1 MLNLSLT
8 IAEMCEILDTNVIGG
23 SKALARRK
31 VNLCLDSR
39 EAGPGCV
46 FWPLVGERFDAHQ
59 FITQVMEN
67 GALMSV
73 INENQVQSIPV
84 NVYVPV
90 KNTGEALLRL
100 AKGYQRRFKVKKV
113 AITGSN
119 GKTTTKD
126 MMHAVLSTKY
136 NTMAT
141 AGNLNN
147 QVGVPMTL
155 FRLQQSHE
163 ACIVEMGTNAIGEIK
178 PLSVAT
184 EPHIAVITNVG
195 YSHLEG
201 LGTVENVYKEKVSI
215 AKGLIHG
222 GTLVVNADD
231 PLLSKLRT
239 TTHYKVVTFGIHRG
253 QFKPQDLTWDENACA
268 CFYMG
273 RTKINLTVP
282 GIHNLY
288 NALAAIAVGTL
299 MHVPKGAI
307 ASGLAN
313 FRASRM
319 RMEIHQCKG
328 FKLVADCYNANPS
341 SMRMA
346 LETIG
351 SVKTTGRRIAILGD
365 MLELGEKAEAL
376 HEDIGKR
383 VLQMNFDLLC
393 TFGKLSQ
400 GIRKGALQAGMDENH
415 ALHFEQ
421 RSDIV
426 DYLENTIQSED
437 VVLVKGSRGMKL
449 EEVVEGL
456 KNYEVVT
463 RGAW

>member
-1 MLNLSLT
+1 MLKLSLT
-8 IAEMCEILDTNVIGG
+8 VNEMCEILGSAYVGG
-23 SKALARRK
+23 AKALGRRK

-39 EAGPGCV
+39 EAGPGSV

-59 FITQVMEN
+59 FISQVMEN

-73 INENQVQSIPV
+73 INENQVQTVPV
-84 NVYVPV
+84 KVYVPV
-90 KNTGEALLRL
+90 QNTSEALLKL
-100 AKGYQRRFKVKKV
+100 AKGYQRRFKVKKI

-126 MMHAVLSTKY
+126 MIYNVLSAKY

-141 AGNLNN
+141 EGNLNN

-155 FRLQQSHE
+155 FRLKQSHE

-178 PLSVAT
+178 PLSMAT

-201 LGTVENVYKEKVSI
+201 LGTVENVYKEKASI
-215 AKGLIHG
+215 SQGLMHG

-231 PLLSKLRT
+231 PHLVKLRST
-239 TTHYKVVTFGIHRG
+239 TRYKVVTFGIHRG

-268 CFYMG
+268 CFRIG
-273 RTKINLTVP
+273 RTEFHLPVP

-299 MHVPKGAI
+299 MLVPKTAI
-307 ASGLAN
+307 AAGLGK

-328 FKLVADCYNANPS
+328 FQLVADCYNANPS

-351 SVKTTGRRIAILGD
+351 SVKTNGRRIAILGD
-365 MLELGEKAEAL
+365 MLELGAQAEAL

-383 VLQMNFDLLC
+383 VPQMNFDLLC
-393 TFGKLSQ
+393 TFGELSKS
-400 GIRKGALQAGMDENH
+400 IREGALKAGMNASN
-415 ALHFEQ
+415 ALHFDK
-421 RSDIV
+421 RSDIIDFV
-426 DYLENTIQSED
+426 QNTIQSGD

-449 EEVVEGL
+449 EEIVEGL
-456 KNYEVVT
+456 KSFEVVT